1 MSGAAA
7 WFSQSDYRVR
17 LEWGRRGAK
26 AAAERGD
33 LLVVVDVLSFSSAA
47 VTAIAR
53 GVTLY
58 PVATQA
64 EARETA
70 LRVRADV
77 AVRREDVPG
86 KGRYSLSPVSFLGAE
101 MGAQVVVASPN
112 GATCSRYG
120 RTVPRLYI
128 GSLLN
133 AASVARVV
141 AEAIHETDA
150 AVTILACGERWQEP
164 SEDGELRF
172 ALEDYL
178 GAGAVIAH
186 LPPYLTRS
194 PEARAATAVFQDAVA
209 DLEAVLLGCGSGIEL
224 VDKGYRDDVTHAA
237 RLNFYEAVP
246 VLRDG
251 ERLEAENL

>member
-1 MSGAAA
+1 MFGSEE
-7 WFSQSDYRVR
+7 WFTQGGYRVR
-17 LEWGRRGAK
+17 LEWGRRGAQ
-26 AAAERGD
+26 AAAARGD
-33 LLVVVDVLSFSSAA
+33 VLVVVDVLSFSSAA
-47 VTAIAR
+47 VTATAQ

-58 PVATQA
+58 PVATQD

-70 LRVRADV
+70 LQVGAVV
-77 AVRREDVPG
+77 AVRREEVPD
-86 KGRYSLSPVSFLGAE
+86 KGRYSLSPISFLGAE
-101 MGAQVVVASPN
+101 TGARVVVASPN

-133 AASVARVV
+133 AASVARAVTQ
-141 AEAIHETDA
+141 AMQETTA

-178 GAGAVIAH
+178 GGGAIIAH
-186 LPPYLTRS
+186 LPPDLPCS
-194 PEARAATAVFQDAVA
+194 PEARAAVAVFQDAFA

-224 VDKGYRDDVTHAA
+224 VGKGYRDDVTHAA
-237 RLNFYEAVP
+237 RLNFYDAVP
-246 VLRDG
+246 VLCDG
-251 ERLEAENL
+251 ERLEAANF